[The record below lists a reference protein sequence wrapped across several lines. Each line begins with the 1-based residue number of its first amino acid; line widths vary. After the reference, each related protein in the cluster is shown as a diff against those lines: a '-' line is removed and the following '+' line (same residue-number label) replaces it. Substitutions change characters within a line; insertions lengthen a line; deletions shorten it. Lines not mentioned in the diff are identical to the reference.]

1 MDVRSHQVAN
11 KAKYETVTGNGILS
25 GKGVRNDRDSVVA
38 AFPCPGMASVQMGI
52 IGQLESRGGERCQ
65 TLPQQGFDFGGLT
78 HQAGRTFLKGLIVTR
93 SYTPAE
99 T

>member
-1 MDVRSHQVAN
+1 MDVRAHQVAN
-11 KAKYETVTGNGILS
+11 KAKYKTVTGNGILS
-25 GKGVRNDRDSVVA
+25 GKCVGNDCDSVVA
-38 AFPCPGMASVQMGI
+38 AFPCPGMAGVQMGI
-52 IGQLESRGGERCQ
+52 VGQLESRGGERCQ
-65 TLPQQGFDFGGLT
+65 ALPQQCLDLGSVT

>member
-38 AFPCPGMASVQMGI
+38 AFPCPGMAGMQVGI

-65 TLPQQGFDFGGLT
+65 ALPQQCLDLGSVT

-93 SYTPAE
+93 S
-99 T
+99 